1 MSEINVT
8 PMFDVMLVLM
18 IIFLITIPVVI
29 QTVPV
34 TLPDVRFE
42 PTTTKPE
49 NVSLSVRANEAGECE
64 VYWNLT
70 RVNSEEL
77 LNTAVD
83 KLETEIERHGG
94 VENLT
99 EEKMPESHIRGDV
112 NTPHRCIGGALLPMQ
127 RAGIGRGGSISDR
140 KSPRL
145 NSRH

>member
-1 MSEINVT
+1 MAMNVGQETEVGEEVAMSEINVT
-8 PMFDVMLVLM
+8 PMFYGMLVLM
-18 IIFLITIPVVI
+18 IIFIITIPVVI

-70 RVNSEEL
+70 RVNSAEL
-77 LNTAVD
+77 LNMAVD

-94 VENLT
+94 VENL
-99 EEKMPESHIRGDV
+99 E
-112 NTPHRCIGGALLPMQ
+112 
-127 RAGIGRGGSISDR
+127 R
-140 KSPRL
+140 KSVVSGKSVSGSGDLGGWRGK
-145 NSRH
+145 